1 MNTFALQA
9 GEKKNNVSA
18 MSSGGL
24 ELLTLNLDKMSKK
37 KTKLQEP
44 INPPL
49 LIASVSGSTTT
60 SGIITNIT
68 TTNTTIWRG
77 GYVTD
82 NFRSYYLDENMVK
95 HYR

>member
-1 MNTFALQA
+1 MDFMMRYGCFSMTHND
-9 GEKKNNVSA
+9 SA

-49 LIASVSGSTTT
+49 LIASVMPRLLFFLILMGYLIVNFSTNPNN
-60 SGIITNIT
+60 SM
-68 TTNTTIWRG
+68 TIKKQKNHFG
-77 GYVTD
+77 
-82 NFRSYYLDENMVK
+82 N
-95 HYR
+95 H

>member
-1 MNTFALQA
+1 MAIIA
-9 GEKKNNVSA
+9 NVSA

-49 LIASVSGSTTT
+49 LIASVSGSVFK
-60 SGIITNIT
+60 GDCDKNIHWYAGVYSQGQWIY
-68 TTNTTIWRG
+68 NEC
-77 GYVTD
+77 
-82 NFRSYYLDENMVK
+82 SYCKKRQNV
-95 HYR
+95 